1 MSKNHQT
8 QSIRK
13 SSLHKLLFG
22 YVQTLVTQCSY
33 ITINT
38 YESIVSIKKLY
49 NLAKLWKCKKYT
61 IQFFKVNPLFTACFG
76 SSFQM
81 DSPNPWKWKNLN
93 HLKKIPR
100 IKKFSKV
107 ETWQDMVTDTMAYVI
122 KKFAFYCKLKWKW
135 VMWGYYY

>member
-38 YESIVSIKKLY
+38 YESIVSIIKLY

-93 HLKKIPR
+93 HLKKNSEDQKVFQSWDLARHGNGHHGICN
-100 IKKFSKV
+100 KKVCF
-107 ETWQDMVTDTMAYVI
+107 
-122 KKFAFYCKLKWKW
+122 LL
-135 VMWGYYY
+135 